1 MDSFIA
7 HLAWQDQASTR
18 VKGLYHTCQYHV
30 HVDDL
35 ACALHDHYSWYS
47 TTHRICSRIWGTH
60 AQGIPSQLMLRR
72 RFMKSRR
79 TDQVLGKPTLYG
91 LYHWLPYRVGYHAV
105 EVPSGLYGSHHQVIE
120 CLDRIELRIDVIKP
134 LLACSPIASLVV
146 HVAYSY

>member
-1 MDSFIA
+1 VSAVHRTTSRRRCPLSLPIGAAIGGARQMDSFIA

-60 AQGIPSQLMLRR
+60 AQGIPSQLM
-72 RFMKSRR
+72 S
-79 TDQVLGKPTLYG
+79 T
-91 LYHWLPYRVGYHAV
+91 
-105 EVPSGLYGSHHQVIE
+105 VP
-120 CLDRIELRIDVIKP
+120 K
-134 LLACSPIASLVV
+134 
-146 HVAYSY
+146 